1 MTPVNVLQLDGEQ
14 IKLAI
19 QKDGRLTE
27 ATLQLLR
34 TAGLQFESAK
44 QRLFTVCRN
53 FPLAILYVRD
63 DDIPEY
69 VADGVADLGIVG
81 QNLVREAERPVEEL
95 LPLNYGHCTLMV
107 AVPRESHI
115 QSVEHLA
122 GCKIAT
128 SYPVTTRQFFQ
139 ERGINVDITTISGSV
154 ELAPTLGVST
164 AIVDLVSSGSSL
176 KLNDLVPLE
185 SVLQSQA
192 ALIANP
198 TTFKDEQ
205 KSVILNRLLMRLNGV
220 INARSYKYIMMNA
233 PRKALPS
240 IVELAAGMH
249 SPTVLPTADP
259 DWISVHIAVAE
270 DVFWESIEQLRE
282 LGAQGI
288 LVSPIEKLFI

>member
-19 QKDGRLTE
+19 QKEGRLTE
-27 ATLQLLR
+27 STLQLLR

-44 QRLFTVCRN
+44 QRLFSVCRN

-81 QNLVREAERPVEEL
+81 QNLVQEAERPVEEV

-107 AVPRESHI
+107 AVPRESQI
-115 QSVEHLA
+115 KSVEQLA
-122 GCKIAT
+122 SCKIAT
-128 SYPVTTRQFFQ
+128 SYPVSTRRFFR
-139 ERGINVDITTISGSV
+139 ERGINVEITTISGSV
-154 ELAPTLGVST
+154 ELAPTLGVSS

-185 SVLQSQA
+185 QVLQSQA
-192 ALIANP
+192 ALIANEDV
-198 TTFKDEQ
+198 FQDEQ
-205 KSVILNRLLMRLNGV
+205 KSLLMNRLLMRLNGV
-220 INARSYKYIMMNA
+220 LNARSFKYIMMNA
-233 PRKALPS
+233 PRGALPA
-240 IVELAAGMH
+240 IVNLSSGMR

-259 DWISVHIAVAE
+259 DWIAVHLAVAE
-270 DVFWESIEQLRE
+270 DVFWESIEQLRA

-288 LVSPIEKLFI
+288 LVSPIEKLFL

>member
-1 MTPVNVLQLDGEQ
+1 
-14 IKLAI
+14 
-19 QKDGRLTE
+19 
-27 ATLQLLR
+27 
-34 TAGLQFESAK
+34 
-44 QRLFTVCRN
+44 
-53 FPLAILYVRD
+53 
-63 DDIPEY
+63 
-69 VADGVADLGIVG
+69 VG

-115 QSVEHLA
+115 QSVEQLA

-154 ELAPTLGVST
+154 ELAPTLGVSS

-192 ALIANP
+192 ALIAN
-198 TTFKDEQ
+198 TTISRDEQ
-205 KSVILNRLLMRLNGV
+205 KALVLNRLLMRLKGV
-220 INARSYKYIMMNA
+220 LNARSYKYIMMNA
-233 PRKALPS
+233 PREVLPS

-270 DVFWESIEQLRE
+270 DVFWESIEQLRA